1 MLKTTTPRKPYCTDE
16 SWTGRA
22 YCKHCAIRNTVLFS
36 VLSEAELDAV
46 LKDVDNGRFEA
57 GSELFAQNAEAGYV
71 YTVRDG
77 CVKIVHRLEDGV
89 TRIVRMHYRGDAI
102 GLEALLGEP
111 YRHSAVVLQKADICR
126 IPAAAVHA
134 LKTNNAG
141 IYDQL
146 LVRWQQSLDEA
157 ETVITELNTGHAE
170 SRLARLLL
178 KFDAHS
184 ERHCVPH
191 LLREDIAA
199 IIGVSTET
207 ASRLMADFRRRN
219 LIEEKDK
226 RIMQC
231 NPEALRALA

>member
-1 MLKTTTPRKPYCTDE
+1 MLNNVTPRKPYCTDE

-22 YCKHCAIRNTVLFS
+22 YCRHCAIRNTVLFS
-36 VLSEAELDAV
+36 VLSEAELDLV

-57 GSELFAQNAEAGYV
+57 GSELFAQDGEARYV

-77 CVKIVHRLEDGV
+77 CVKIAHRLEDGV

-111 YRHSAVVLQKADICR
+111 YRHSAVVLQKADVCR
-126 IPAAAVHA
+126 IPAAAIHA
-134 LKTNNAG
+134 LKARNPG
-141 IYDQL
+141 VYEQL
-146 LVRWQQSLDEA
+146 LVRWQTSLDEA
-157 ETVITELNTGHAE
+157 ESVITELNTGHAE
-170 SRLARLLL
+170 VRLARLLL

-184 ERHCVPH
+184 EHHRIPH

-207 ASRLMADFRRRN
+207 ASRLMADFRRRD

-226 RIMQC
+226 RVMQC
-231 NPEALRALA
+231 NPVALRALV